1 MNFLV
6 SKKLKVKKYIT
17 FSSVIILLVATLYA
31 LIVGWGWYG
40 FGSDYYFAY
49 IQGMEWN
56 NPNAKPFDFLGFKVA
71 TLVINEFY
79 IGVYI
84 VTFIMT
90 LSTGFLIRECIKFKQ
105 SYSLIF
111 FLLIFLIAIH
121 TWPIIMSTSNA
132 MRQGLTMSFMF
143 LTLISSFRKN
153 YYWMIFFSP
162 FAIFMHKSGLFLIV
176 CIFVA
181 TFSSELLKTY
191 SHKRKAIINFLF
203 GTFLLISIYYFFDIF
218 IIKEDF
224 VITRIIGGDFR
235 WPFVFIGFVYVVL
248 SFFYKSLLDNSFSLS
263 LYFMSFA
270 ILPILM
276 HGLNWQ
282 YERFGMIILIPYI
295 LSFGFI
301 LNKRSYKMYLILS
314 FFLLYLLTIYT
325 GMYSIGLKH
334 YKEVESINKFN
345 F

>member
-111 FLLIFLIAIH
+111 FFINL
-121 TWPIIMSTSNA
+121 S
-132 MRQGLTMSFMF
+132 
-143 LTLISSFRKN
+143 
-153 YYWMIFFSP
+153 Y
-162 FAIFMHKSGLFLIV
+162 
-176 CIFVA
+176 C
-181 TFSSELLKTY
+181 Y
-191 SHKRKAIINFLF
+191 SHMAYNYVYKQCNETR
-203 GTFLLISIYYFFDIF
+203 FDH
-218 IIKEDF
+218 
-224 VITRIIGGDFR
+224 
-235 WPFVFIGFVYVVL
+235 VFHVF
-248 SFFYKSLLDNSFSLS
+248 D
-263 LYFMSFA
+263 
-270 ILPILM
+270 
-276 HGLNWQ
+276 
-282 YERFGMIILIPYI
+282 
-295 LSFGFI
+295 
-301 LNKRSYKMYLILS
+301 
-314 FFLLYLLTIYT
+314 
-325 GMYSIGLKH
+325 
-334 YKEVESINKFN
+334 FN